1 MKKCVVEDAC
11 VDIEYLVMGLIK
23 NNVYLVS
30 DGMTNI
36 VVDPTMEAPR
46 LLEALG
52 DRPLD
57 AIILTHHH
65 FDHMGAAY
73 DLRKA
78 TGAMVIASEL
88 DAPHI
93 EDQELA
99 SLDRR
104 KNKAC
109 PVDHKVHDGDVLQVG
124 NMAWKVISTPG
135 HTPGSTCFFI
145 APEFGNHREGKPVLL
160 SGDTLFSG
168 TIGRT
173 DFEGGSLDD
182 MRVSLKKL
190 AVLPDETIVLPG
202 HNDLTTIG
210 AERVRVFAQ
219 YA

>member
-1 MKKCVVEDAC
+1 MQKHTVEDVC
-11 VDIEYLVMGLIK
+11 IDIEYLVMGLIK
-23 NNVYLVS
+23 NNVYIVS
-30 DGMTNI
+30 DGVANI
-36 VVDPTMEAPR
+36 VVDPTMQASQI
-46 LLEALG
+46 LEELG
-52 DRPLD
+52 DKRLD

-73 DLRKA
+73 DLREA
-78 TGAMVIASEL
+78 TGAMVVASEI
-88 DAPHI
+88 DAPYI
-93 EDQELA
+93 EDQALA
-99 SLDRR
+99 SIDRR

-109 PVDHKVHDGDVLQVG
+109 PVDHKVSDGDVLQIG
-124 NMAWKVISTPG
+124 NMAWKVIETPG

-145 APEFGNHREGKPVLL
+145 ASEFGNHKEGKAVLL

-173 DFEGGSLDD
+173 DFEGGSLED

-190 AVLPDETIVLPG
+190 AVLPDDTVVLPG

-210 AERVRVFAQ
+210 DERIRVFAQ